1 MASELIAALADAAT
15 HVKLGE
21 SRLDAWQTNPR
32 VTMDPVGAIQSGSA
46 LWSKSNSTA
55 LQFRCHTICN
65 CGLADCGALR

>member
-1 MASELIAALADAAT
+1 
-15 HVKLGE
+15 
-21 SRLDAWQTNPR
+21 
-32 VTMDPVGAIQSGSA
+32 MDPVGANQSGSA